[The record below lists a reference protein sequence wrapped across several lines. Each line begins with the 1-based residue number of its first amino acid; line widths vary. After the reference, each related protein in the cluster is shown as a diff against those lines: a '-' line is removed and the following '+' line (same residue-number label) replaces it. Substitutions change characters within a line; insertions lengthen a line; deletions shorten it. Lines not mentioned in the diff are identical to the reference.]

1 MGTESKV
8 SNPTYGLSLPYAKH
22 LLGDWWQRNWGDGG
36 QEEHKGLAALLGIAC
51 WAQQALPNHNG
62 LILA

>member
-36 QEEHKGLAALLGIAC
+36 QEEHEGSGHSAGNCCLTIMV
-51 WAQQALPNHNG
+51 
-62 LILA
+62 

>member
-8 SNPTYGLSLPYAKH
+8 SSPTYGLSLPYAKH

-36 QEEHKGLAALLGIAC
+36 QEEHEGSGHSAGNCCLTIMV
-51 WAQQALPNHNG
+51 
-62 LILA
+62 